1 MTTFTRTARRVLT
14 SLAIVGLL
22 AGVASPASARST
34 PPPASTTIVS
44 SAPGGPIVR
53 TPTAFGVSLPVAQL
67 PSVPS
72 GIPMEAEIGEEGGSL
87 IHPSGDGTFLSDP
100 AVQTGAS
107 GSGIPPTSQN
117 FEGNDIGDSSSDGVF
132 VGAPPDTNGDVGPN
146 HYVQT
151 VNTVFS
157 IYSKSGARLTGPT
170 PLNELWK
177 SSPSTQANC
186 TTQSRGDPIVQY
198 DPLANRWLISQF
210 NFPGAAVIAPPFD
223 QCIAISQTPDP
234 TGAYFLYDFTYS
246 QTVFNDYPHFG
257 VWPDAYYM
265 SVNQFDG
272 IDPDHPSLGAGAC
285 AFERTKMVA
294 GDAAAKMVC
303 FDEST
308 FDPRDANGNYVYG
321 GQLPADL
328 DGTGVGANFSGA
340 PAAGEPGFFMQFVD
354 STTHNADRLLE
365 FKFHVDWANPANST
379 FGDGKPN
386 GQGKPISIPVADFD
400 ALLCNGDATV
410 EDRNC
415 LPQKDSPDGLDS
427 IPDRL
432 MYRLAYRR
440 FADHE
445 AIVANHTVNVATGSG
460 KHAGI
465 RWYELRDPNG
475 TPAVFQQ
482 STYAPDAEHRWMG
495 SIAMDSAGNIAL
507 GYSLTSSNRNPAIA
521 YTARLAGDPLN
532 QMTLGEALLYQGLGA
547 QTGTDSRWG
556 DYSSMSV
563 DPNGCTFWYT
573 QEHQLG
579 TGEFNWG
586 TRIGAFTLPRCG
598 DPQLGLSQ
606 SASLVRVRSDYS
618 YTIAVTSG
626 QSPVTGASVSDVL
639 PSGASLLSA
648 TSSRG
653 SCTGTSTV
661 VCNLGDLPAGSL
673 ETIVLD
679 VHARTTGTLT
689 NSATLSTT
697 SQDANPA
704 NNVASITTAV
714 YDSCTPP
721 GAVMATDP
729 SGDQTGAAQ
738 SDITSVAVAEPY
750 LGAGVNRLVFTLKV
764 QNLSP
769 TPPPSAYWYVHFSYG
784 GVSYYVDMETGSD
797 PTTPTFNWGRYDV
810 DETTGLNTEDPLG
823 SPESGTFSPDGTI
836 TIGLDTSHLVQNPD
850 PTQPP
855 NGTAPTA
862 GSLISGVHG
871 EARTRV
877 VALLAL
883 NDTTAGSAYVLGGNA
898 ACAPNTP
905 PTAALAANPATG
917 SAPLS
922 VTLDGS
928 SSTDADAGD
937 HVASYTFYFGDGST
951 PVTQTSPTTAH
962 TYANPGTYRAT
973 LTVTDS
979 RGQESGNVA
988 SATITVNP
996 PPAADLR
1003 VTMTG
1008 PATGKV
1014 GQAATYTITVTNL
1027 GPSPASGVSLT
1038 DTLPRNA
1045 GFGSV
1050 SATTGTCAPRPQ
1062 QQTVVCSIGTLA
1074 SGQSV
1079 TITLVIKPTKK
1090 GAFTNTAIAT
1100 LTAPNDPVSS
1110 NNTASVTTQVSP

>member
-1 MTTFTRTARRVLT
+1 MTRSSTTLRTVLT
-14 SLAIVGLL
+14 ALAAAGFLAGIAAPVGAMSVRAPGAQAALDAAPTGAIVKT
-22 AGVASPASARST
+22 AA
-34 PPPASTTIVS
+34 
-44 SAPGGPIVR
+44 
-53 TPTAFGVSLPVAQL
+53 AFGVSLPVAEL
-67 PSVPS
+67 PTVPS
-72 GIPMEAEIGEEGGSL
+72 GIPLEAEIGENGGSL
-87 IHPSGDGTFLSDP
+87 VHPMGDGTFLSDP
-100 AVQTGAS
+100 AVQTGSA

-117 FEGNDIGDSSSDGVF
+117 FEGNDIGESSSDGVF
-132 VGAPPDTNGDVGPN
+132 IGAPPDTNGDVGPN

-157 IYSKSGARLTGPT
+157 VYSKSGNRLSGPT

-177 SSPSTQANC
+177 SSPSTQTNC

-210 NFPGAAVIAPPFD
+210 NFPGTAVIAPPFD

-246 QTVFNDYPHFG
+246 TTIFNDYPHFG

-265 SVNQFDG
+265 SVNQFDTTTANT
-272 IDPDHPSLGAGAC
+272 DFHSAGAC

-294 GDAAAKMVC
+294 GDASAKMVC

-308 FDPRDANGNYVYG
+308 FDPKDANGNYVYG

-328 DGTGVGANFSGA
+328 DGTGYGANFSGA
-340 PAAGEPGFFMQFVD
+340 PPAGEPGFFMQFLD
-354 STTHNADRLLE
+354 STTHNGDKLLE
-365 FKFHVDWANPANST
+365 FKFHVDWANPAAST
-379 FGDGKPN
+379 FGDGRPN
-386 GQGKPISIPVADFD
+386 GQGKPISISVADFD
-400 ALLCNGDATV
+400 SQLCNGDATV

-445 AIVANHTVNVATGSG
+445 SIVANHTVNAAAAG
-460 KHAGI
+460 KHAGV

-475 TPAVFQQ
+475 APSVFQQ

-507 GYSLTSSNRNPAIA
+507 GYSLTSSSRNPAIA
-521 YTARLAGDPLN
+521 YTARLAGDPLG
-532 QMTLGEALLYQGLGA
+532 QMTLGEALLFQGLGA

-586 TRIGAFTLPRCG
+586 TRIGSFTLPKCG

-606 SASLVRVRSDYS
+606 SSAQVHVRGDYS

-626 QSPVTGASVSDVL
+626 QAAVLGASVSDVL
-639 PSGASLLSA
+639 PSGVSLLSA

-653 SCTGTSTV
+653 SCSGTATV
-661 VCNLGDLPAGSL
+661 ICNLGDLPAGAL
-673 ETIVLD
+673 ETIVLN
-679 VHARTTGTLT
+679 VHARTTGVLT
-689 NSATLSTT
+689 NSATLSTS
-697 SQDANPA
+697 SQDPNPA
-704 NNVASITTAV
+704 NNVASITTSV
-714 YDSCTPP
+714 YDPCTPP
-721 GAVMATDP
+721 GAVMATDA
-729 SGDQTGAAQ
+729 SGDQTGASQ
-738 SDITSVAVAEPY
+738 SDITSVGVAEPY
-750 LGAGVNRLVFTLKV
+750 LGAGVSRLVFTLKV

-769 TPPPSAYWYVHFSYG
+769 APPPNARWYVHFSYG
-784 GVSYYVDMETGSD
+784 GVSYFVDMETSTD
-797 PTTPTFNWGRYDV
+797 PTTPTYNWGRYDV
-810 DETTGLNTEDPLG
+810 DATTGLNTENPLG
-823 SPESGTFSPDGTI
+823 TPESGTTSPDGTI
-836 TIGLDTSHLVQNPD
+836 TIGLDTSHLIQNPN

-855 NGTAPTA
+855 NGTAPSA
-862 GSLISGVHG
+862 GSLIAGVHG
-871 EARTRV
+871 ETRTEV
-877 VALLAL
+877 GILLAL
-883 NDTTAGSAYVLGGNA
+883 NDTTAGSSYVLAGNA
-898 ACAPNTP
+898 SCAPNIPPVAGLTATP
-905 PTAALAANPATG
+905 SSG
-917 SAPLS
+917 SAPLT
-922 VTLDGS
+922 VTLDGTT
-928 SSTDADAGD
+928 STDADADD

-951 PVTQTSPTTAH
+951 PVTQGTPTISH

-988 SATITVNP
+988 SATITVNQ
-996 PPAADLR
+996 PPAADLK
-1003 VTMTG
+1003 VAMTG
-1008 PATGKV
+1008 PGTGHV
-1014 GQAATYTITVTNL
+1014 GQALTYTITVTNL
-1027 GPSPASGVSLT
+1027 GPSAASGVTLT
-1038 DTLPRNA
+1038 DNLPKNA

-1050 SATTGTCAPRPQ
+1050 TSTVGTCAPKPQ
-1062 QQTVVCSIGTLA
+1062 QQTVVCSIGNLA

-1079 TITLVIKPTKK
+1079 TITLVIKPTRK
-1090 GAFTNTAIAT
+1090 GAFVNVAIAT
-1100 LTAPNDPVSS
+1100 LTSPNDPVSG
-1110 NNTASVTTQVSP
+1110 NNSASVTTQVSP